1 MQDFSILPLGSVSPY
16 CKGDKNCPGFLIK
29 YGKVNIL
36 LDCGNGISRYLELP
50 NALDNLYVFI
60 SHLHLDHYGD
70 LGTIEYASYV
80 YNKLG
85 LLNKKVKIYTP
96 KVNIMHNKFNYC
108 DYYIYN
114 GNSFVKLSDL
124 VVTFHNNDSHDIES
138 YMIKVETSNYK
149 IVYTSDI
156 GNKNIDDVINYSKYC
171 DLLICDSSLLIGQNN
186 NNHLHAYEAGLI
198 ARDANVKKLMITH
211 FWPEIEKERYL
222 EEARCY
228 FKNTIVAEENKEL
241 ILRR

>member
-1 MQDFSILPLGSVSPY
+1 MQDFSIIPLGSVSPY

-60 SHLHLDHYGD
+60 SHLHLDHFGD

-96 KVNIMHNKFNYC
+96 
-108 DYYIYN
+108 
-114 GNSFVKLSDL
+114 
-124 VVTFHNNDSHDIES
+124 
-138 YMIKVETSNYK
+138 
-149 IVYTSDI
+149 
-156 GNKNIDDVINYSKYC
+156 
-171 DLLICDSSLLIGQNN
+171 
-186 NNHLHAYEAGLI
+186 
-198 ARDANVKKLMITH
+198 
-211 FWPEIEKERYL
+211 
-222 EEARCY
+222 
-228 FKNTIVAEENKEL
+228 
-241 ILRR
+241 